1 MIHCYES
8 ISLQPYHTFHI
19 DVQADMLLEYDC
31 VEDLQEI
38 LCHKETYPSPM
49 LHVGSGSNL
58 LFTEDFHGTIL
69 HSKMGHI
76 FPQTETDKTIDLLVE
91 SGLDWD
97 EFVAYCVTQGWY
109 GLENLSYIP
118 GEVGA
123 SAVQNIGAY
132 GVEVCQLIQEVH
144 TIEVSTGEE
153 RVFSVEECQY
163 GYRQSLFKQEAMRG
177 RYIVT
182 RILFR
187 LSKERVVNL
196 AYGSIQSQ
204 LATLGVDAD
213 TASLQQIRDV
223 IIAIRKDKLPEPD
236 VLGNAGS
243 FFMNPV
249 VSEEEFQRIFK
260 DYPDMPYYRVSD
272 AEVKIPAGWMIDVCG
287 WKGRSLGNAGVHEH
301 QALVLVNLGG
311 ATAEEIIHLAQEVR
325 ASVYKRFGISI
336 HPEVLYI

>member
-1 MIHCYES
+1 MIHTYES
-8 ISLQPYHTFHI
+8 ISLRPYHTFHI
-19 DVQADMLLEYDC
+19 DIQADMLLEYDH

-38 LCHKETYPSPM
+38 LRNKEQYPVPF

-69 HSKMGHI
+69 HSKMQEVHVAS
-76 FPQTETDKTIDLLVE
+76 ETDFTIDLLVD
-91 SGLDWD
+91 SGLEWD
-97 EFVAYCVTQGWY
+97 DFVAHCVSKGWY

-132 GVEVCQLIQEVH
+132 GAEVCQFIQEVH
-144 TIEVSTGEE
+144 TIEVATGNV
-153 RVFSVEECQY
+153 RVFSVDECQY
-163 GYRQSLFKQEAMRG
+163 GYRQSIFKKEQMRG

-182 RILFR
+182 QILFR

-196 AYGSIQSQ
+196 EYGSIQTQ
-204 LATLGVDAD
+204 LGALGVDAD

-223 IIAIRKDKLPEPD
+223 IIEIRKDKLPEPD

-249 VSEEEFQRIFK
+249 VSEEEFQRILK
-260 DYPDMPYYRVSD
+260 EYPDMPYYRVSED
-272 AEVKIPAGWMIDVCG
+272 EVKIPAGWMIDQCG
-287 WKGRSLGNAGVHEH
+287 WKGRSLGNAGVHKD
-301 QALVLVNLGG
+301 QALVLVNLGD
-311 ATAEEIIHLAQEVR
+311 ATAKEIINLAEKVR
-325 ASVYKRFGISI
+325 NAVYERFGISI

>member
-1 MIHCYES
+1 MIHTYES
-8 ISLQPYHTFHI
+8 ISLRPYHTFHI
-19 DVQADMLLEYDC
+19 DIQTDMLLEYDH
-31 VEDLQEI
+31 VEDLKEI
-38 LCHKETYPSPM
+38 LRNKEQYPAPF

-58 LFTEDFHGTIL
+58 LFTKDFHGTIL
-69 HSKMGHI
+69 HSKMLDI
-76 FPQTETDKTIDLLVE
+76 RVVSETDSTIDLLVD

-97 EFVAYCVTQGWY
+97 AFVAHCVSKGWY
-109 GLENLSYIP
+109 GIENLSYIP

-132 GVEVCQLIQEVH
+132 GAEVCQLIHEVH
-144 TIEVSTGEE
+144 TIEVATGSE
-153 RVFSVEECQY
+153 RVFSLEECEY
-163 GYRQSLFKQEAMRG
+163 GYRQSIFKQEHMRG

-187 LSKERVVNL
+187 LSKKRVVNL
-196 AYGSIQSQ
+196 EYGSIQVQ
-204 LATLGVDAD
+204 LAALGVDAE

-223 IIAIRKDKLPEPD
+223 IIEIRKDKLPEPD

-249 VSEEEFQRIFK
+249 VAEAEFQRILK

-272 AEVKIPAGWMIDVCG
+272 NEVKIPAGWMIDQCG
-287 WKGRSLGNAGVHEH
+287 WKGRSLGNAGVHKH
-301 QALVLVNLGG
+301 QALVLVNLGD
-311 ATAEEIIHLAQEVR
+311 ATADEIIHLAEAVR
-325 ASVYKRFGISI
+325 RDVFERFGISI

>member
-1 MIHCYES
+1 MIHTYEA

-19 DVQADMLLEYDC
+19 DIEADMLLEYDH

-38 LCHKETYPSPM
+38 LRHQKQYPAPL
-49 LHVGSGSNL
+49 LHVGAGSNL

-69 HSKMGHI
+69 HSKMCEIHVEN
-76 FPQTETDKTIDLLVE
+76 ETDTTIDLMVDNGLV
-91 SGLDWD
+91 WD
-97 EFVAYCVTQGWY
+97 DFVEYCVSKGWY

-132 GVEVCQLIQEVH
+132 GVEACQLIQEVH
-144 TIEVSTGEE
+144 TIEVATGNK
-153 RVFSVEECQY
+153 RIFSLEECQY
-163 GYRQSLFKQEAMRG
+163 GYRQSIFKQEHMRG

-182 RILFR
+182 HILYR

-196 AYGSIQSQ
+196 EYGSIQAQ
-204 LATLGVDAD
+204 LAAIGVDAN
-213 TASLQQIRDV
+213 TASLQQIRNV
-223 IIAIRKDKLPEPD
+223 IIEIRKDKLPEPD

-249 VSEEEFQRIFK
+249 VSEEVFQRIYK
-260 DYPDMPYYRVSD
+260 EYPNMPHYRISD
-272 AEVKIPAGWMIDVCG
+272 EEVKIPAGWMIDQCG
-287 WKGRSLGNAGVHEH
+287 WKGHSLGNAGVHKH

-311 ATAEEIIHLAQEVR
+311 ATADEIINLAEEVR
-325 ASVYKRFGISI
+325 SAVYERFGITI
-336 HPEVLYI
+336 KPEVLYI